1 MIDAYVGMLRN
12 YIVFRGRTSRSAFW
26 SFVLVQGAITVVALV
41 LSGVVH
47 DAIGILLALYLLAT
61 LVPALAGLVR
71 RLHDTGRGFW
81 WLPLGVGLSPVA
93 FVLGAAGVQFMGVG
107 FVGWLFASLVDEQEA
122 AEELSDLFALG
133 IALFGLGM
141 MTGIA
146 GGVLAIVL
154 LVFLATPSE
163 RGENKYGPQ
172 PE

>member
-26 SFVLVQGAITVVALV
+26 SFVLVQGAITVVALI

-61 LVPALAGLVR
+61 LVPTLAGLVR

-81 WLPLGVGLSPVA
+81 WLPLGLGLAPVA
-93 FVLGAAGVQFMGVG
+93 SVLGTVGVQFMGVG
-107 FVGWLFASLVDEQEA
+107 FLGWLFAILVDEQEA

-154 LVFLATPSE
+154 LVFLATPGE